1 MRLEMELLD
10 VKNVEFGAVTRFS
23 DGLLTVNKDELITL
37 LSSDDRI
44 EVSGIEIARPGERVR
59 ITNVLDAIE
68 PRVKTDPLNYFPGM
82 LGWLERVGSGTTRT
96 LRGACV
102 LEIGAIEGF
111 YGHLVDMDGEAA
123 RLSTYAR
130 TNNICLLTKPA
141 QGCASLE
148 YGLALKQAGLRAS
161 VYLAKS
167 TLGASPDEK
176 EIFDLDL
183 ASSTSELPRVAYLC
197 QLHSHGDSREPFIYG
212 DNTRRYYPTVFHP
225 NEVLDG
231 AIVCG
236 AYNISAAFKNH
247 TFGYLNNPIIRGL
260 YERHG
265 KEVNFAG
272 VVIAPE
278 PTSMSEIKRTS
289 FMAASLVK
297 NVLHADGVII
307 TKEGGGH
314 TDVDLMQNCEECE
327 SLGVATVL
335 LDNEWLGPDGS
346 GEFPLLAISSKADA
360 MVSVGNT
367 DGIIDLPAMDTVLG
381 GATMPDFAGRLDKSV
396 HIPVRF
402 IANAISQLGL
412 TPLVA
417 ESR

>member
-1 MRLEMELLD
+1 MRLDMELLD

-23 DGLLTVNKDELITL
+23 DGLLIVNKDELIAL

-44 EVSGIEIARPGERVR
+44 EISGIEIARPGERVR

-68 PRVKTDPLNYFPGM
+68 PRVKMDSLNYFPGM
-82 LGWLERVGSGTTRT
+82 LGWLERAGSGTTRA
-96 LRGACV
+96 LPGACV

-111 YGHLVDMDGEAA
+111 FGHLIDMGGEAA
-123 RLSTYAR
+123 RLSTYAG
-130 TNNICLLTKPA
+130 TNNICLLTKPTE
-141 QGCASLE
+141 GCTSLE

-167 TLGASPDEK
+167 TVGVKPSET
-176 EIFDLDL
+176 EVFDLDL
-183 ASSTSELPRVAYLC
+183 TSSTSQLPRVAYLC

-212 DNTRRYYPTVFHP
+212 DNTRRYYPTILHP

-265 KEVNFAG
+265 KEVEFAG

-278 PTSMSEIKRTS
+278 PTSMSEIERTS

-335 LDNEWLGPDGS
+335 VDNEWLGPEGS
-346 GEFPLLAISSKADA
+346 GDLPLLAVSSKADA
-360 MVSVGNT
+360 MVSVGNI
-367 DGIIDLPAMDTVLG
+367 DGMIDLPAMDRVFG
-381 GATMPDFAGRLDKSV
+381 GVTMSDFAGRLDESV
-396 HIPVRF
+396 RIPVRF

-412 TPLVA
+412 TPVVA